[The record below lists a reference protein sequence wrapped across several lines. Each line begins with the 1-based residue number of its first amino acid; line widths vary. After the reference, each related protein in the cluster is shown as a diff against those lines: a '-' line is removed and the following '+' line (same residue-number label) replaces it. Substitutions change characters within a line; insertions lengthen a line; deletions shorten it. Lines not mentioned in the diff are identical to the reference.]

1 MKRNGPLITLL
12 AGLAVAAVLLTLSF
26 TAARNARS
34 TNAAQNDPAQVDAGA
49 APTAAPTTDPATAP
63 ADPGA
68 SPTAVAPAAPLVG
81 PVTYAGKVE
90 GGKVQLAIAAK
101 DGKVIAYLCDGKS
114 VEQWLQGTAAGGE
127 ISMTGKNG
135 GDLTGSYANGV
146 VTGTVT
152 SNGRK
157 WTFRVPTVK
166 PPSGLYRATAT
177 VRNAKVVAG
186 WIYVNGVQVGI
197 MTTNQGEPRE
207 APLLDPNSGTAN
219 LDGTTLY
226 ATAIDGTVL

>member
-34 TNAAQNDPAQVDAGA
+34 TNAAQNDAAQVGAGA
-49 APTAAPTTDPATAP
+49 APTASESGAATAP
-63 ADPGA
+63 T
-68 SPTAVAPAAPLVG
+68 SAPAEAAPLVG

-101 DGKVIAYLCDGKS
+101 DGKVVAYLCDGKS

-127 ISMTGKNG
+127 MSLTGKNEG
-135 GDLTGSYANGV
+135 SLTGSYGNGV

-152 SNGRK
+152 SKGRK

-166 PPSGLYRATAT
+166 PPSGLYRATAN
-177 VRNAKVVAG
+177 VRNATVVAG
-186 WIYVNGVQVGI
+186 WIYVNGQQVGI
-197 MTTNQGEPRE
+197 MTTNAGEPRE
-207 APLLDPNSGTAN
+207 APLLDPNSGTAT

-226 ATAIDGTVL
+226 ATAIDGTGL